1 MDREILD
8 ATDKRILEHL
18 QADAKTTI
26 KEIANQL
33 GMSNT
38 PVFERIKRMEREGF
52 IKGYTALVDR
62 QKIGLSMVVF
72 CAVSLKVHHAD
83 FLERFEEEIKFL
95 PEVME
100 CYHIAGMFD
109 YLLKVVV
116 RDMDV
121 YRQFVSKKLAAL
133 ENIGKVQSSFVMT
146 ELRHTT
152 VLNLENIEG

>member
-1 MDREILD
+1 MEPLLLD
-8 ATDKRILEHL
+8 AIDKRILQLL

-26 KEIANQL
+26 KEMAHHLN
-33 GMSNT
+33 MTNT
-38 PVFERIKRMEREGF
+38 PIFERIKRLEREGF

-72 CAVSLKVHHAD
+72 CTVSLKVHHAE
-83 FLERFEEEIKFL
+83 FLERFEADVIHL

-116 RDMDV
+116 RDMEV
-121 YRQFVSKKLAAL
+121 YRHFVSKKLAAL

-146 ELRHTT
+146 ELRHST
-152 VLNLENIEG
+152 VLRVD

>member
-1 MDREILD
+1 MELSLLD
-8 ATDKRILEHL
+8 AIDKRILQLL

-26 KEIANQL
+26 KEMAHHLN
-33 GMSNT
+33 MTKT
-38 PVFERIKRMEREGF
+38 PIFERIKRLEREGF

-62 QKIGLSMVVF
+62 QKVGLTMVIF
-72 CAVSLKVHHAD
+72 CTVSLKVHHAE
-83 FLERFEEEIKFL
+83 FLERFEADVMHL

-116 RDMDV
+116 RDMEV
-121 YRQFVSKKLAAL
+121 YRHFVSKKLAAL

-146 ELRHTT
+146 ELRHST
-152 VLNLENIEG
+152 VLRVD

>member
-1 MDREILD
+1 MELSLLD
-8 ATDKRILEHL
+8 AIDKRILQLL

-26 KEIANQL
+26 KEMAHHLN
-33 GMSNT
+33 MTKT
-38 PVFERIKRMEREGF
+38 PIFERIKRLEREGF

-62 QKIGLSMVVF
+62 QKLGLTMVVF
-72 CAVSLKVHHAD
+72 CTVSLKVHHAE
-83 FLERFEEEIKFL
+83 FLERFEADVMHL

-116 RDMDV
+116 RDMEV
-121 YRQFVSKKLAAL
+121 YRHFVSKKLAAL

-146 ELRHTT
+146 ELRHST
-152 VLNLENIEG
+152 VLRVD